1 MPLDMAQF
9 LRNSISVDRY
19 DALRG
24 PTAETAKTVASTGE
38 AGTLMGTAFV
48 VEQDPIAELM
58 DSMEELSFQFEENEM
73 KSVGERKLG
82 ETRGKDNPYIRAL
95 ENWMKTLPDMPGEQ
109 FTRKLLSVFR
119 QSQSSGSLPSV
130 KEFLRQ
136 LGEGSSDPSHQ
147 FAMIDILEQALNDSE
162 TQLRSLLEAA
172 RKELIST
179 KGEEIRAGINLAS
192 EVNARATTP
201 EEMQELRDMYRG
213 EILGFSTPQQCFRSI
228 MSSRGAAGLQSAIDF
243 LTAGCGADLQSATPS
258 KSPEELRR
266 IVLDLQCVQVLKT
279 VLDRMG
285 ALGARMEGQFAEKC
299 LMNGEQMTGKVMDFT
314 ERSFVMADEIGSFIS
329 ACGIVKLLARMDF
342 CRELTSVIR
351 QLSPR
356 LFSNEQDRI
365 RLVDA
370 AQEHLDGIVA
380 EEYEQEDEEDDE
392 EEERR

>member
-24 PTAETAKTVASTGE
+24 PGAEAEKNVSATSQT
-38 AGTLMGTAFV
+38 GTLMGTAFV

-73 KSVGERKLG
+73 KNVGERKLG

-130 KEFLRQ
+130 KEFLKQ

-147 FAMIDILEQALNDSE
+147 FAMIDILEQALNESE
-162 TQLRSLLEAA
+162 TSLRTLLESA

-228 MSSRGAAGLQSAIDF
+228 MSSRGAAGLQAAIDF

-329 ACGIVKLLARMDF
+329 SCGIAKLMARMDF
-342 CRELTSVIR
+342 CRELTSVFR
-351 QLSPR
+351 QLSSR
-356 LFSNEQDRI
+356 LFANEQDRI

-380 EEYEQEDEEDDE
+380 EEYEQQDEEGE
-392 EEERR
+392 EEDGR

>member
-24 PTAETAKTVASTGE
+24 PGAEAEKNVSATSQT
-38 AGTLMGTAFV
+38 GTLMGTAFV

-73 KSVGERKLG
+73 KNVGERKLG

-130 KEFLRQ
+130 KEFLKQ

-147 FAMIDILEQALNDSE
+147 FAMIDILEQALNESE
-162 TQLRSLLEAA
+162 TSLRTLLESA

-228 MSSRGAAGLQSAIDF
+228 MSSRGAAGLQAAIDF

-266 IVLDLQCVQVLKT
+266 IVLDPCP
-279 VLDRMG
+279 DS
-285 ALGARMEGQFAEKC
+285 C
-299 LMNGEQMTGKVMDFT
+299 
-314 ERSFVMADEIGSFIS
+314 
-329 ACGIVKLLARMDF
+329 
-342 CRELTSVIR
+342 
-351 QLSPR
+351 
-356 LFSNEQDRI
+356 
-365 RLVDA
+365 
-370 AQEHLDGIVA
+370 
-380 EEYEQEDEEDDE
+380 
-392 EEERR
+392 